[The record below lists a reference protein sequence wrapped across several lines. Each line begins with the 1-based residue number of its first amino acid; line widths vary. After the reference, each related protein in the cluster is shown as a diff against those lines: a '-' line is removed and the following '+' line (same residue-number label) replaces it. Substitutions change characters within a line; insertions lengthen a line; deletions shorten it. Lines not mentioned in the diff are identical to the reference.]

1 MSKSTGWHE
10 FQVKTSSKALYELM
24 SGRIDFEQ
32 FKKITGIDD
41 GMLKAEYRITNV
53 EIEHKGPT
61 EDDDH
66 VTVTLSRDV
75 AATGL
80 IVPDNE
86 D

>member
-1 MSKSTGWHE
+1 
-10 FQVKTSSKALYELM
+10 
-24 SGRIDFEQ
+24 
-32 FKKITGIDD
+32 
-41 GMLKAEYRITNV
+41 MLKAEYRITNV